1 MGKITEQLNNIIS
14 TEENTTKL
22 YNIFRSINDLDLPI
36 IRMKINEGASLLRQR
51 VNIKDKEFSY
61 KSELSYPPN
70 IYVTNYGRA
79 NIPYHT
85 MFYCCSFPLDTQ
97 APEPRIITLLET
109 SEFAKDKEKSGIERA
124 TISKWIVKKPIN
136 LLVLPFY
143 NHYER
148 ACKDIEL
155 IQNEWDKKI
164 NQTTMNPDAK
174 ELVEY
179 MSLQISQKVSDNIE
193 YFKIANFVHYLLYIN
208 EKTKSADGIM
218 YPSVPAEGDGFN
230 VVLKPESADEKL
242 EFSVAALCYLAKN
255 KDKSYLMV
263 TNESTS
269 ISEEGAITYT
279 QREFDEEELKI
290 YQSRAK
296 GLNFIN

>member
-1 MGKITEQLNNIIS
+1 
-14 TEENTTKL
+14 
-22 YNIFRSINDLDLPI
+22 
-36 IRMKINEGASLLRQR
+36 
-51 VNIKDKEFSY
+51 
-61 KSELSYPPN
+61 
-70 IYVTNYGRA
+70 
-79 NIPYHT
+79 
-85 MFYCCSFPLDTQ
+85 
-97 APEPRIITLLET
+97 
-109 SEFAKDKEKSGIERA
+109 
-124 TISKWIVKKPIN
+124 
-136 LLVLPFY
+136 
-143 NHYER
+143 
-148 ACKDIEL
+148 
-155 IQNEWDKKI
+155 
-164 NQTTMNPDAK
+164 MNPDAK

-269 ISEEGAITYT
+269 ISEEGTITYT